1 MGLAPASQPRAS
13 VPDQL
18 PIFRPGSNPGL
29 KTLGSLGRSAAF
41 FGVWAMRANTLIMI
55 VLAGVFGVLA
65 VVLVN
70 IWLAGQRSAMAQ
82 TGIVQGSTVVV
93 AAMPLK
99 FGDALS
105 ADKLREVAWPAG
117 AVPAGAF
124 KSTKDLL
131 AGDGAKQALQAIGV
145 NEPILATKITGPG
158 QRATLSAV
166 LGQGMKAV
174 SIRVNDV
181 LGVAGFVFPGDRV
194 DILLTRTARGD
205 DGTDKSFV
213 DVLLQS
219 MKVLAIDQVA
229 DESKDSPTVVKS
241 VTLEAST
248 RDAQKLTLAAGAGQL
263 SLALRQAAA
272 SKGETTERVTL
283 SDLSGETPEDVAKRQ
298 AELDRKAAAEAA
310 AAEERKRAD
319 DRIAG
324 LTQAVEKVGS
334 RLDELGKVKPAPAV
348 ASAPEV
354 KEVVKYV
361 QPEPPKNVSVGVFRG
376 VKLET
381 YDVPRQP

>member
-1 MGLAPASQPRAS
+1 
-13 VPDQL
+13 
-18 PIFRPGSNPGL
+18 
-29 KTLGSLGRSAAF
+29 
-41 FGVWAMRANTLIMI
+41 MRANTLIMI

-82 TGIVQGSTVVV
+82 TGLVERSTVVV

-99 FGDALS
+99 FGDALT

-117 AVPAGAF
+117 AVPTGAF
-124 KSTKDLL
+124 KTTKEAL
-131 AGDGAKQALQAIGV
+131 AGEGTRQALQTISA
-145 NEPILATKITGPG
+145 NEPVLASKITGPG

-194 DILLTRTARGD
+194 DVLLTRTVRGD
-205 DGTDKSFV
+205 DGADKSFV

-248 RDAQKLTLAAGAGQL
+248 KDAQKLTLAAGAGQL

-283 SDLSGETPEDVAKRQ
+283 SDLTGETPDDVAKRQ
-298 AELDRKAAAEAA
+298 AELDKQAA
-310 AAEERKRAD
+310 AAAERKRAD
-319 DRIAG
+319 DKIAG
-324 LTQAVEKVGS
+324 LTQAVERVGS
-334 RLDELGKVKPAPAV
+334 RLDELGKVKPAV
-348 ASAPEV
+348 VSAPEV
-354 KEVVKYV
+354 REVVKEVIKYV
-361 QPEPPKNVSVGVFRG
+361 QPEPPKNVTVGVFRG
-376 VKLET
+376 VKLES

>member
-1 MGLAPASQPRAS
+1 
-13 VPDQL
+13 
-18 PIFRPGSNPGL
+18 
-29 KTLGSLGRSAAF
+29 
-41 FGVWAMRANTLIMI
+41 MRANTLIMI

-82 TGIVQGSTVVV
+82 TGLVDRSTVVV

-99 FGDALS
+99 FGDALT

-117 AVPAGAF
+117 AVPTGAF
-124 KSTKDLL
+124 KTTKEAL
-131 AGDGAKQALQAIGV
+131 AGEGTRQALQTISA
-145 NEPILATKITGPG
+145 NEPVLASKITGPG

-194 DILLTRTARGD
+194 DVLLTRTVRGD
-205 DGTDKSFV
+205 DGADKSFV

-248 RDAQKLTLAAGAGQL
+248 KDAQKLTLAAGAGQL

-283 SDLSGETPEDVAKRQ
+283 SDLTGETPDDVSKRQ
-298 AELDRKAAAEAA
+298 AELDKQVAADAA
-310 AAEERKRAD
+310 AAAERKRAD
-319 DRIAG
+319 DKIAG
-324 LTQAVEKVGS
+324 LTQAVDRVGS
-334 RLDELGKVKPAPAV
+334 RLDELGKVKPTV

-361 QPEPPKNVSVGVFRG
+361 QPEPPKNVTVGVFRG
-376 VKLET
+376 VKLES

>member
-1 MGLAPASQPRAS
+1 
-13 VPDQL
+13 
-18 PIFRPGSNPGL
+18 
-29 KTLGSLGRSAAF
+29 
-41 FGVWAMRANTLIMI
+41 MRANTLIMI

-65 VVLVN
+65 VVLSN
-70 IWLAGQRSAMAQ
+70 IWLANQRSAMAQ
-82 TGIVQGSTVVV
+82 SNGTQRDTVVV

-105 ADKLREVAWPAG
+105 ADKLREIPWPAG
-117 AVPAGAF
+117 AIPAGAF
-124 KSTKDLL
+124 KTTKEAL
-131 AGDGAKQALQAIGV
+131 AGEGTRQALQTISV
-145 NEPILATKITGPG
+145 NEPILTSKITGPG

-166 LGQGMKAV
+166 LGEGMKAV

-194 DILLTRTARGD
+194 DILLTRTVRGD
-205 DGTDKSFV
+205 DGEDKSFV

-229 DESKDSPTVVKS
+229 DATKDNPTVVKS

-248 RDAQKLTLAAGAGQL
+248 KDAQKLTLAAGAGQL

-283 SDLSGETPEDVAKRQ
+283 SDLTGETPADVAARQ
-298 AELDRKAAAEAA
+298 AELDKKAAAEAL
-310 AAEERKRAD
+310 AEAERKRAD
-319 DRIAG
+319 DKIAG
-324 LTQAVEKVGS
+324 LAQAVERVGS
-334 RLDELGKVKPAPAV
+334 RLDELGKAKPIPVTAPSPA
-348 ASAPEV
+348 A
-354 KEVVKYV
+354 KEVVKEVIKYM

-381 YDVPRQP
+381 YDVPRQQ

>member
-1 MGLAPASQPRAS
+1 
-13 VPDQL
+13 
-18 PIFRPGSNPGL
+18 
-29 KTLGSLGRSAAF
+29 
-41 FGVWAMRANTLIMI
+41 MRANTLIMI

-65 VVLVN
+65 VVLAN
-70 IWLAGQRSAMAQ
+70 IWLASQRNAMAR
-82 TGIVQGSTVVV
+82 TDDVPRDTVVV
-93 AAMPLK
+93 AAVPLK
-99 FGDALS
+99 FGDMLTD
-105 ADKLREVAWPAG
+105 DKLREVAWPAG

-124 KSTKDLL
+124 KTTKEAL
-131 AGDGAKQALQAIGV
+131 AGEGTKQALQAIGT
-145 NEPILATKITGPG
+145 NEPVLATKITGPG

-166 LGQGMKAV
+166 LGEGMKAV

-194 DILLTRTARGD
+194 DVLLTRTERGG
-205 DGTDKSFV
+205 DGADKSFV

-219 MKVLAIDQVA
+219 MKVLAVDQVA

-248 RDAQKLTLAAGAGQL
+248 KDAQKLTLAAGAGQL

-283 SDLSGETPEDVAKRQ
+283 SDLTGETPDDVAKRQ
-298 AELDRKAAAEAA
+298 AELDKKAAAEAA

-319 DRIAG
+319 DKLAG
-324 LTQAVEKVGS
+324 LAQAVERVGS
-334 RLDELGKVKPAPAV
+334 RLDELGKVKPVPAV
-348 ASAPEV
+348 ASTPEVREVV

-361 QPEPPKNVSVGVFRG
+361 QPEPPKNVTVGVFRG
-376 VKLET
+376 VKLDT

>member
-1 MGLAPASQPRAS
+1 
-13 VPDQL
+13 
-18 PIFRPGSNPGL
+18 
-29 KTLGSLGRSAAF
+29 
-41 FGVWAMRANTLIMI
+41 MRANTLIMI

-65 VVLVN
+65 VVLAN
-70 IWLAGQRSAMAQ
+70 IWLASQRNAMAR
-82 TGIVQGSTVVV
+82 TDDIPRDTVVV
-93 AAMPLK
+93 AAEPLK
-99 FGDALS
+99 FGDMLTE
-105 ADKLREVAWPAG
+105 DKLREVAWPAG

-124 KSTKDLL
+124 KTTKEAL
-131 AGDGAKQALQAIGV
+131 AGEGTKQALQAIGT
-145 NEPILATKITGPG
+145 NEPVLATKITGPG

-166 LGQGMKAV
+166 LGEGMKAV

-219 MKVLAIDQVA
+219 MKVLAVDQVA

-248 RDAQKLTLAAGAGQL
+248 KDAQKLTLAAGAGQL

-283 SDLSGETPEDVAKRQ
+283 SDLTGETPEDVAKRQ
-298 AELDRKAAAEAA
+298 AELDKKAAAEAEA
-310 AAEERKRAD
+310 AAERKHAED
-319 DRIAG
+319 KIAG
-324 LTQAVEKVGS
+324 LTQAVERVGS

-348 ASAPEV
+348 VSAPEVREVV

-361 QPEPPKNVSVGVFRG
+361 QPEPPKQVTVGVFRG

>member
-1 MGLAPASQPRAS
+1 
-13 VPDQL
+13 
-18 PIFRPGSNPGL
+18 
-29 KTLGSLGRSAAF
+29 
-41 FGVWAMRANTLIMI
+41 MI

-65 VVLVN
+65 VVLAN
-70 IWLAGQRSAMAQ
+70 IWLASQRNAMAR
-82 TGIVQGSTVVV
+82 TDDIPRDTVVV
-93 AAMPLK
+93 AAEPLK
-99 FGDALS
+99 FGDMLTE
-105 ADKLREVAWPAG
+105 DKLREVAWPAG

-124 KSTKDLL
+124 KTTKEAL
-131 AGDGAKQALQAIGV
+131 AGEGTKQALQAIGT
-145 NEPILATKITGPG
+145 NEPVLATKITGPG

-166 LGQGMKAV
+166 LGEGMKAV

-219 MKVLAIDQVA
+219 MKVLAVDQVA

-248 RDAQKLTLAAGAGQL
+248 KDAQKLTLAAGAGQL

-283 SDLSGETPEDVAKRQ
+283 SDLTGETPEDVAKRQ
-298 AELDRKAAAEAA
+298 AELDKKAAAEAEA
-310 AAEERKRAD
+310 AAERKHAED
-319 DRIAG
+319 KIAG
-324 LTQAVEKVGS
+324 LTQAVERVGS

-348 ASAPEV
+348 VSAPEVREVV

-361 QPEPPKNVSVGVFRG
+361 QPEPPKQVTVGVFRG

>member
-1 MGLAPASQPRAS
+1 M
-13 VPDQL
+13 
-18 PIFRPGSNPGL
+18 
-29 KTLGSLGRSAAF
+29 
-41 FGVWAMRANTLIMI
+41 
-55 VLAGVFGVLA
+55 
-65 VVLVN
+65 VLVN
-70 IWLAGQRSAMAQ
+70 IWLASQRNAMAQ
-82 TGIVQGSTVVV
+82 TGVPGSTVVV
-93 AAMPLK
+93 AAMALK
-99 FGDALS
+99 FGDVLTS
-105 ADKLREVAWPAG
+105 DKLREVAWPAG

-131 AGDGAKQALQAIGV
+131 AGDGAKQALQAISV

-166 LGQGMKAV
+166 LGEGMKAV

-194 DILLTRTARGD
+194 DVLLTRTVRGD
-205 DGTDKSFV
+205 DGADRSFV

-219 MKVLAIDQVA
+219 MKVLAVDQVA

-241 VTLEAST
+241 VTVEAST
-248 RDAQKLTLAAGAGQL
+248 KDAQKLTLAAGAGQL

-272 SKGETTERVTL
+272 SKGESTERVTL
-283 SDLSGETPEDVAKRQ
+283 ADLTGETPADVAARQ

-310 AAEERKRAD
+310 AAEERKRAED
-319 DRIAG
+319 KIAG

-334 RLDELGKVKPAPAV
+334 RLDELGKVKPAPV
-348 ASAPEV
+348 MVTAPAPQPVV
-354 KEVVKYV
+354 KEVKYV
-361 QPEPPKNVSVGVFRG
+361 TPAPPIRTTVGVFRG

>member
-1 MGLAPASQPRAS
+1 
-13 VPDQL
+13 
-18 PIFRPGSNPGL
+18 
-29 KTLGSLGRSAAF
+29 
-41 FGVWAMRANTLIMI
+41 MRANTLIMI

-65 VVLVN
+65 VVLAN
-70 IWLAGQRSAMAQ
+70 IWLASQRNAMAR
-82 TGIVQGSTVVV
+82 TDDVPHDTVVV
-93 AAMPLK
+93 AAIPLK
-99 FGDALS
+99 FGDTLTE
-105 ADKLREVAWPAG
+105 DKLREIAWPAG

-124 KSTKDLL
+124 KTTKEML
-131 AGDGAKQALQAIGV
+131 AGEGVKQALQAIGT
-145 NEPILATKITGPG
+145 NEPVLATKITGPG

-166 LGQGMKAV
+166 LGEGMKAV

-194 DILLTRTARGD
+194 DILLTRTVRGD
-205 DGTDKSFV
+205 DGADKSFV

-229 DESKDSPTVVKS
+229 DVSKDSPTVVKS
-241 VTLEAST
+241 VTLEVST
-248 RDAQKLTLAAGAGQL
+248 KDAQKLTLAAGAGQL

-272 SKGETTERVTL
+272 SKGEATERVTL
-283 SDLSGETPEDVAKRQ
+283 SDLTGEMPEDVAKRQ
-298 AELDRKAAAEAA
+298 AELEKKAAADALAEA
-310 AAEERKRAD
+310 ERKRAEEK
-319 DRIAG
+319 IAG
-324 LTQAVEKVGS
+324 LTQAVERVGS
-334 RLDELGKVKPAPAV
+334 RLDELGKAKPAPAAAAEV
-348 ASAPEV
+348 REVV

>member
-1 MGLAPASQPRAS
+1 
-13 VPDQL
+13 
-18 PIFRPGSNPGL
+18 
-29 KTLGSLGRSAAF
+29 
-41 FGVWAMRANTLIMI
+41 MRANTVIMI

-65 VVLVN
+65 VVLAN
-70 IWLAGQRSAMAQ
+70 IWLANQRSAIAQ
-82 TGIVQGSTVVV
+82 TNDVQRDTVVV
-93 AAMPLK
+93 AAVALK
-99 FGDALS
+99 FGDILS
-105 ADKLREVAWPAG
+105 ADKLREVAWPSG

-124 KSTKDLL
+124 KTAEELLTKDVP
-131 AGDGAKQALQAIGV
+131 AGGGPKQALQAIGV
-145 NEPILATKITGPG
+145 NEPVLASKITGPG

-166 LGQGMKAV
+166 LGEGMKAV

-194 DILLTRTARGD
+194 DVLLTRTVRGN
-205 DGTDKSFV
+205 DGADQSFV

-219 MKVLAIDQVA
+219 MKVLAVDQVA
-229 DESKDSPTVVKS
+229 DASKDSPIVVKS

-248 RDAQKLTLAAGAGQL
+248 KDAQKLTLAAGAGQL

-283 SDLSGETPEDVAKRQ
+283 SDLTGETPADVAVRQ
-298 AELDRKAAAEAA
+298 AELNKKAAAEAEA
-310 AAEERKRAD
+310 AAERKRAD
-319 DRIAG
+319 DKIAG
-324 LTQAVEKVGS
+324 LAQAVERVGS
-334 RLDELGKVKPAPAV
+334 QIDQLSKVKPAPAV
-348 ASAPEV
+348 VSAPEVHEVV

-361 QPEPPKNVSVGVFRG
+361 QPEPPARATVGVFRG

>member
-1 MGLAPASQPRAS
+1 
-13 VPDQL
+13 
-18 PIFRPGSNPGL
+18 
-29 KTLGSLGRSAAF
+29 
-41 FGVWAMRANTLIMI
+41 
-55 VLAGVFGVLA
+55 VLA
-65 VVLVN
+65 N
-70 IWLAGQRSAMAQ
+70 IWLASQRNAMAR
-82 TGIVQGSTVVV
+82 TDDVPHDTVVV
-93 AAMPLK
+93 AAVPLK
-99 FGDALS
+99 FGDMLTD
-105 ADKLREVAWPAG
+105 DKLREIAWPAG

-124 KSTKDLL
+124 KTTKEVL
-131 AGDGAKQALQAIGV
+131 AGEGAKQALQAIGT
-145 NEPILATKITGPG
+145 NEPVLASKITGPG

-166 LGQGMKAV
+166 LGEGMKAV

-194 DILLTRTARGD
+194 DVLLTRTVRGD

-219 MKVLAIDQVA
+219 MKVLAVDQVA

-248 RDAQKLTLAAGAGQL
+248 KDAQKLTLAAGAGQL

-283 SDLSGETPEDVAKRQ
+283 SDLTGETPDDVAKRQ
-298 AELDRKAAAEAA
+298 AELDKKAAAEAA

-319 DRIAG
+319 DKIAG
-324 LTQAVEKVGS
+324 LTQAVERVGS

-348 ASAPEV
+348 ASPPEVREVV

-361 QPEPPKNVSVGVFRG
+361 QPEPPKNVTVGVFRG

>member
-1 MGLAPASQPRAS
+1 
-13 VPDQL
+13 
-18 PIFRPGSNPGL
+18 
-29 KTLGSLGRSAAF
+29 
-41 FGVWAMRANTLIMI
+41 MRVNTLIMI

-65 VVLVN
+65 VVLAN
-70 IWLAGQRSAMAQ
+70 IWLASQRNAMAR
-82 TGIVQGSTVVV
+82 TDDVPRDTVVV
-93 AAMPLK
+93 AAVALK
-99 FGDALS
+99 FGDTLS

-117 AVPAGAF
+117 AIPDGAF
-124 KSTKDLL
+124 KTTEELLTKDLP
-131 AGDGAKQALQAIGV
+131 AGGGSKQALQAIGV
-145 NEPILATKITGPG
+145 NEPVLATKITGPG

-166 LGQGMKAV
+166 LGEGMKAV

-194 DILLTRTARGD
+194 DVLLTRTERGG
-205 DGTDKSFV
+205 DGADKSFV

-219 MKVLAIDQVA
+219 MKVLAVDQVA
-229 DESKDSPTVVKS
+229 DVSKDSPTVVKS

-248 RDAQKLTLAAGAGQL
+248 KDAQKLTLAAGAGQL

-283 SDLSGETPEDVAKRQ
+283 SDLTGETPADVAARQ
-298 AELDRKAAAEAA
+298 AELDKKAAAEAEA
-310 AAEERKRAD
+310 AAERKRAD
-319 DRIAG
+319 DKIAG
-324 LTQAVEKVGS
+324 LAQAVERVGS
-334 RLDELGKVKPAPAV
+334 KLDDLSKVKPAPAV
-348 ASAPEV
+348 VSAPEVREVV

-361 QPEPPKNVSVGVFRG
+361 TPEPPARATVGVFRG

>member
-1 MGLAPASQPRAS
+1 
-13 VPDQL
+13 
-18 PIFRPGSNPGL
+18 
-29 KTLGSLGRSAAF
+29 
-41 FGVWAMRANTLIMI
+41 MRANTVIMI

-65 VVLVN
+65 VVLAN
-70 IWLAGQRSAMAQ
+70 IWLANQRSAIAQ
-82 TGIVQGSTVVV
+82 TNDVQRDTVVV
-93 AAMPLK
+93 AAVALK
-99 FGDALS
+99 FGDILS
-105 ADKLREVAWPAG
+105 ADKLREVAWPSG

-124 KSTKDLL
+124 KTAEELLTKDVP
-131 AGDGAKQALQAIGV
+131 AGGGPKQALQAIGV
-145 NEPILATKITGPG
+145 NEPVLASKITGPG

-166 LGQGMKAV
+166 LGEGMKAV

-194 DILLTRTARGD
+194 DVLLTRTVRGN
-205 DGTDKSFV
+205 DGTDQSFV

-219 MKVLAIDQVA
+219 MKVLAVDQVA
-229 DESKDSPTVVKS
+229 DASKDSPTVVKS

-248 RDAQKLTLAAGAGQL
+248 KDAQKLTLAAGAGQL

-283 SDLSGETPEDVAKRQ
+283 SDLTGETPADVALRQ
-298 AELDRKAAAEAA
+298 AELDKKAAAEAEA
-310 AAEERKRAD
+310 VAERKRAD
-319 DRIAG
+319 DKIAG
-324 LTQAVEKVGS
+324 LAQAVERVGS
-334 RLDELGKVKPAPAV
+334 QIDQLSKVKPAPAV

-354 KEVVKYV
+354 HEVVKEVVKYV
-361 QPEPPKNVSVGVFRG
+361 QPEPPARATVGVFRG

>member
-1 MGLAPASQPRAS
+1 
-13 VPDQL
+13 
-18 PIFRPGSNPGL
+18 
-29 KTLGSLGRSAAF
+29 
-41 FGVWAMRANTLIMI
+41 MRANTLIMI

-65 VVLVN
+65 VVLAN
-70 IWLAGQRSAMAQ
+70 IWLASQRNAMAQ
-82 TGIVQGSTVVV
+82 SNGAQRDTVVV

-99 FGDALS
+99 FGDTLS
-105 ADKLREVAWPAG
+105 VDKLREIPWPAG
-117 AVPAGAF
+117 AIPAGAF
-124 KSTKDLL
+124 KTTKDAM
-131 AGDGAKQALQAIGV
+131 AGEGTRQALQTISA
-145 NEPILATKITGPG
+145 NEPILASKITGPG

-166 LGQGMKAV
+166 LGDGMKAV

-194 DILLTRTARGD
+194 DILLTRSARGD
-205 DGTDKSFV
+205 DGADRSFV

-229 DESKDSPTVVKS
+229 DVSKDNPTVVKS

-248 RDAQKLTLAAGAGQL
+248 KDAQKLTLAAGAGQL

-272 SKGETTERVTL
+272 SKGEMTERVTL
-283 SDLSGETPEDVAKRQ
+283 SDLTGDTPEDVAKRQ
-298 AELDRKAAAEAA
+298 AELDKKAAAEAA
-310 AAEERKRAD
+310 AAEERKRAE

-334 RLDELGKVKPAPAV
+334 RLDELGKVKPAPV
-348 ASAPEV
+348 VVTAPAPQPVV

-361 QPEPPKNVSVGVFRG
+361 TPAPPVQVTVGVFRG